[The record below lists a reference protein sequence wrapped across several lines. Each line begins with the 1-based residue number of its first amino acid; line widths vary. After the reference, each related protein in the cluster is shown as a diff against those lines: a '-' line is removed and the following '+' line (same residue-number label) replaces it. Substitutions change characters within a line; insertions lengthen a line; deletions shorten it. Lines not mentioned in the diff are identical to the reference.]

1 MKLDL
6 REIIEIPGGRVPF
19 QCELDPAGL
28 DFPAVIAFRSSPC
41 AEGEVVNTA
50 GVLHLVGRLRMEML
64 CVCDRCGKEFPM
76 DKIMELDVVLTAEAE
91 DERENPD
98 VFPLEGDC
106 LNLTEVL
113 ETCLILDMESK
124 FLCREDCKGLC
135 ENCGADLND
144 GPCSCRKIL
153 DPRMAVL
160 EQLLD
165 K

>member
-19 QCELDPAGL
+19 QCELDSAEW
-28 DFPAVIAFRSSPC
+28 DFPAVVAFRSVPR
-41 AEGEVVNTA
+41 AEGVVVNTA
-50 GVLHLVGRLRMEML
+50 GALNLVGQLQLEML
-64 CVCDRCGKEFPM
+64 CVCDRCGREFSM
-76 DKIMELDVVLTAEAE
+76 DKTMELNLPLAAEGSE
-91 DERENPD
+91 EENPD
-98 VFPLEGDC
+98 LFLLEGDS

-113 ETCLILDMESK
+113 ETCVILGMETK

-135 ENCGADLND
+135 EICGADLNE
-144 GPCSCRKIL
+144 GPCTCRKSL

>member
-6 REIIEIPGGRVPF
+6 REIIEIPGGRIPF

-28 DFPAVIAFRSSPC
+28 DFPAVIAFRSAPQ
-41 AEGEVVNTA
+41 AEGVVVNTA
-50 GVLHLVGRLRMEML
+50 GALSLVGQLHLEML
-64 CVCDRCGKEFPM
+64 CICDRCGREFSM
-76 DKIMELDVVLTAEAE
+76 DKTMELHLPLAAEGGE
-91 DERENPD
+91 EENPD
-98 VFPLEGDC
+98 LFLLEGDS

-113 ETCLILDMESK
+113 ETCLILDMETK

-135 ENCGADLND
+135 ETCGADLNE
-144 GPCSCRKIL
+144 GPCTCRKIS